1 MRSRISLSLLVA
13 TVGLGLYAL
22 THDLRW
28 IYAGLSAA
36 AVPFL
41 VHLIWQERIPIRQL
55 FKGRNN

>member
-1 MRSRISLSLLVA
+1 VTAI
-13 TVGLGLYAL
+13 GLGLFML

-55 FKGRNN
+55 LKGRKN

>member
-1 MRSRISLSLLVA
+1 MRSRISLSLIVTA
-13 TVGLGLYAL
+13 IGLGLYTL

-41 VHLIWQERIPIRQL
+41 VYLIWQERIPIRQIL
-55 FKGRNN
+55 KGRKN

>member
-1 MRSRISLSLLVA
+1 MRNRISLSLIVTA
-13 TVGLGLYAL
+13 IGLGLYTL

-41 VHLIWQERIPIRQL
+41 VRLIWQERIPIRQL
-55 FKGRNN
+55 LKGRKN

>member
-1 MRSRISLSLLVA
+1 MRSRISLGLILTA
-13 TVGLGLYAL
+13 IGLGLFIL

-41 VHLIWQERIPIRQL
+41 VGLIWKERIPIRQL
-55 FKGRNN
+55 LKGRKH

>member
-1 MRSRISLSLLVA
+1 MRSRISLSLLL
-13 TVGLGLYAL
+13 TVIGLGLYTL

-41 VHLIWQERIPIRQL
+41 VHLIWQERIPIQHLLKRR
-55 FKGRNN
+55 KN

>member
-1 MRSRISLSLLVA
+1 MRSRISLSLLVTA
-13 TVGLGLYAL
+13 IGLGLFML

-41 VHLIWQERIPIRQL
+41 VHLIWQERIPIRQIL
-55 FKGRNN
+55 KGRKN

>member
-1 MRSRISLSLLVA
+1 MRNRISVSLLV
-13 TVGLGLYAL
+13 TEIGMGLFIL

-41 VHLIWQERIPIRQL
+41 VYLIWQERIPIRQL
-55 FKGRNN
+55 LKERKN

>member
-13 TVGLGLYAL
+13 VIGLGLFIL

-55 FKGRNN
+55 LKGRKY

>member
-1 MRSRISLSLLVA
+1 MRSRISLSLIVTA
-13 TVGLGLYAL
+13 IGLGLYTL

-41 VHLIWQERIPIRQL
+41 VYLVWQERIPIRQL
-55 FKGRNN
+55 LKGRKN

>member
-1 MRSRISLSLLVA
+1 MRNWIYLSLLLMVI
-13 TVGLGLYAL
+13 GLGLYTL

-41 VHLIWQERIPIRQL
+41 VRLIWQERIPIRQL
-55 FKGRNN
+55 LKGRKN

>member
-1 MRSRISLSLLVA
+1 MRSRISLSLLIPA
-13 TVGLGLYAL
+13 IGLGLYTL
-22 THDLRW
+22 SHDLRW

-55 FKGRNN
+55 LKGRKN

>member
-1 MRSRISLSLLVA
+1 MRRRISLGLLLTA
-13 TVGLGLYAL
+13 IGLGFYIQ

-41 VHLIWQERIPIRQL
+41 VYLIWQERIPIRQL
-55 FKGRNN
+55 LKGRKN

>member
-1 MRSRISLSLLVA
+1 MRCRISLSLIVTA
-13 TVGLGLYAL
+13 IGLGLFML

-41 VHLIWQERIPIRQL
+41 VRLIWQERIPIRQIL
-55 FKGRNN
+55 KGRKN

>member
-1 MRSRISLSLLVA
+1 MRNRISLSLIVTA
-13 TVGLGLYAL
+13 IGLGLYTL

-41 VHLIWQERIPIRQL
+41 VGLIWKERIPIRQL
-55 FKGRNN
+55 LKGRKN

>member
-1 MRSRISLSLLVA
+1 MRSRISLSLLLA
-13 TVGLGLYAL
+13 AIGLGLYIQ

-41 VHLIWQERIPIRQL
+41 VFLIWQERIPIRQL
-55 FKGRNN
+55 LKGRKN

>member
-1 MRSRISLSLLVA
+1 MRSRISLSLLV
-13 TVGLGLYAL
+13 TVIGLGLFIL

-41 VHLIWQERIPIRQL
+41 VHLIWQERIPIRQIL
-55 FKGRNN
+55 KGRKN